1 MWKIKNYTYKC
12 HYNEFT
18 AKVLVQKYIF
28 CINYN
33 KNRPFKLKIKKLD
46 MLMFPGLI

>member
-1 MWKIKNYTYKC
+1 MGKIKDYTYKC
-12 HYNEFT
+12 HYNEFI

-28 CINYN
+28 SINYN
-33 KNRPFKLKIKKLD
+33 TNRPFKFKINKLD